1 MGRLP
6 APVLPLTMRQA
17 VALLQC
23 TAQDPALP
31 GPAPPDPF
39 LPSLPSLPVTRA
51 SALRLRRYLAR
62 RAPQALLTHRDPA
75 CRKGRPYLTTLALLR
90 DHCPELFGT
99 TAPLV
104 ALLRDALSSLTARV
118 EALEATPRAPPAA
131 R

>member
-6 APVLPLTMRQA
+6 ASVLPLTMRQA

-23 TAQDPALP
+23 AAQDPALP
-31 GPAPPDPF
+31 GPA
-39 LPSLPSLPVTRA
+39 LPGPTSPPVTRA

-118 EALEATPRAPPAA
+118 EALEGR
-131 R
+131 

>member
-6 APVLPLTMRQA
+6 ASVLPLTMRQA

-23 TAQDPALP
+23 AAQDPAPP
-31 GPAPPDPF
+31 GPA
-39 LPSLPSLPVTRA
+39 LPSLPVTRA

-99 TAPLV
+99 MSPLV

-118 EALEATPRAPPAA
+118 EALEATPRGPPAA